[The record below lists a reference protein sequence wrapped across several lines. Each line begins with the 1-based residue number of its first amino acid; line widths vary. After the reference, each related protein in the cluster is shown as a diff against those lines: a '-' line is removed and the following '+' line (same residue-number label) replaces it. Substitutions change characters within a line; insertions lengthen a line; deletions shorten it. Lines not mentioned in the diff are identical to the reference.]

1 MTLDAAIR
9 EAARKGGFRLNVWK
23 TDTGHQANFS
33 RDGQGWRV
41 GIDADPVAAVLAV
54 LDAPVV
60 SDIPTDKPDEVDI
73 FG

>member
-1 MTLDAAIR
+1 VSLDAAIR

-23 TDTGHQANFS
+23 TENGHQANFS

-41 GIDADPVAAVLAV
+41 GIDPDPVAAILAV
-54 LDAPVV
+54 LDAPAT
-60 SDIPTDKPDEVDI
+60 SEKAADTPAETDI

>member
-23 TDTGHQANFS
+23 TDKGHQANFS

-54 LDAPVV
+54 LDVPVV
-60 SDIPTDKPDEVDI
+60 SDMPTDNTSGTDI

>member
-9 EAARKGGFRLNVWK
+9 GAARKGGFRLNVWK

-33 RDGQGWRV
+33 RDGQGWRI
-41 GIDADPVAAVLAV
+41 GIAADPVAAVLAV

-60 SDIPTDKPDEVDI
+60 SDTPTDNTSDGGI